1 MSILIT
7 ENLSHKYGA
16 GWAIRDINIDIP
28 QKGAYGLLG
37 ANGAGKSTL
46 MNIICGALKPTD
58 GRVIVNGIDLRK
70 EPQRAKTSIGFLPQ
84 ILPLYLD
91 LSVEEYLRYTASLR
105 LVDKKNIDRA
115 VEEVL
120 ERCQIT
126 HFRRR
131 LLKNLSG
138 GYRQRVGI
146 AQAIIHKPLLV
157 VMDEPTNGLDP
168 NQLIETRRLIQEVA
182 EQSLVLLSSHIL
194 TEIGQLCQEII
205 LIDKGELLFSDS
217 ASAFQRQVQSTYLQ
231 VIFDNPP
238 PIEQLSQLV
247 GVNAVDMESKG
258 SYRISYDNL
267 DMLTQQLLELSIQ
280 KGWKLKTIRPVE
292 NSMDEVFK
300 ELTNKR

>member
-217 ASAFQRQVQSTYLQ
+217 ASAFQQQVQSTYLQ

>member
-1 MSILIT
+1 MSILTT

-16 GWAIRDINIDIP
+16 GWAIRDINVVIP
-28 QKGAYGLLG
+28 KVGAYGLLG

-105 LVDKKNIDRA
+105 LMESKLIPKA

-120 ERCQIT
+120 ERCQIM

-146 AQAIIHKPLLV
+146 AQAIIHKPLFV

-168 NQLIETRRLIQEVA
+168 NQLIETRRLIKEVS

-194 TEIGQLCQEII
+194 TEIAQLCDEII
-205 LIDKGELLFSDS
+205 LIDKGEVLFSDKTS
-217 ASAFQRQVQSTYLQ
+217 VFQQQIQSTYLQ

-238 PIEQLSQLV
+238 HIEQLAQLP
-247 GVNAVDMESKG
+247 GVNSVEIETKG
-258 SYRISYDNL
+258 IFKISYDNL
-267 DMLTQQLLELSIQ
+267 DILSQQLMELSIQ
-280 KGWKLKTIRPVE
+280 KGWRLKSMRPIE
-292 NSMDEVFK
+292 NNMDEVFQ
-300 ELTNKR
+300 ELTNKK

>member
-16 GWAIRDINIDIP
+16 GWAIRDINVDIP
-28 QKGAYGLLG
+28 QTGAYGLLG

-58 GRVIVNGIDLRK
+58 GHVIVNGLDLRK
-70 EPQRAKTSIGFLPQ
+70 EPQRAKKFIGFLPQ
-84 ILPLYLD
+84 TLPLYLD
-91 LSVEEYLRYTASLR
+91 LSVEEYLRYAASLR
-105 LVDKKNIDRA
+105 FVDKKNIDRA
-115 VEEVL
+115 VDEVL
-120 ERCQIT
+120 DRCQIT

-168 NQLIETRRLIQEVA
+168 NQLIETRRLIKDVA

-194 TEIGQLCQEII
+194 TEVAQVCEEII
-205 LIDKGELLFSDS
+205 LIDKGEVLFSDS
-217 ASAFQRQVQSTYLQ
+217 TSVFQQQIQLTYLQ
-231 VIFDNPP
+231 VLFDNPP
-238 PIEQLSQLV
+238 SIEQLNQLR
-247 GVNAVDMESKG
+247 GVNSVEIEAKG
-258 SYRISYDNL
+258 TFKISYDNL
-267 DMLTQQLLELSIQ
+267 DILSQQLMELSIQ
-280 KGWKLKTIRPVE
+280 KGWKLKSMRPIE
-292 NSMDEVFK
+292 NNMDEIFR
-300 ELTNKR
+300 ELTNKK